1 MVFTIFNALEIEA
14 CSRLP
19 GFKLPGEFSLRDV
32 HQILIKSAEP
42 LSPFFRAWQI
52 VFESIFSEMVD

>member
-1 MVFTIFNALEIEA
+1 MVFTIFNALKIEA

-32 HQILIKSAEP
+32 HQILIKYAM
-42 LSPFFRAWQI
+42 LVFAFFQGLAN
-52 VFESIFSEMVD
+52 SI

>member
-19 GFKLPGEFSLRDV
+19 GFKLPGEFSRRDV
-32 HQILIKSAEP
+32 HQILIKSAE
-42 LSPFFRAWQI
+42 LLFAFFQSLAN
-52 VFESIFSEMVD
+52 SISEYFSRDG

>member
-19 GFKLPGEFSLRDV
+19 GFKLPGEFSRRDV

-42 LSPFFRAWQI
+42 LFAFFQSLAN
-52 VFESIFSEMVD
+52 SI